1 MFNPSLLKGASLIL
15 TVAHMIWSYTHL
27 YVCLSKCC
35 LKKDVQYTR
44 IIISNYVEIHSNFYL
59 CNIIHYPNS
68 AEVTCTHGTSYIRVL
83 WKTLASEGIMRIPRL
98 VPKDGAYEASL
109 QPEGFSAVCLFESS
123 KAGSVLNVLSPP
135 NSRRARPEM
144 LHLIKWQTSPKKQ
157 ELLPERYSWKDGAI
171 IMFFG
176 CVFAL
181 RPRLTPN

>member
-1 MFNPSLLKGASLIL
+1 
-15 TVAHMIWSYTHL
+15 MIWSYTHL

-83 WKTLASEGIMRIPRL
+83 WKTLASEAIMRIPQL

-135 NSRRARPEM
+135 NSRRAAARNAPPHQVANISKETGAFARKVQLKGWSDHHVFWM
-144 LHLIKWQTSPKKQ
+144 CFCFATS
-157 ELLPERYSWKDGAI
+157 
-171 IMFFG
+171 FN
-176 CVFAL
+176 
-181 RPRLTPN
+181 T